1 VNDIETLKLA
11 LAAVT
16 AVMSVVLGVLAWALK
31 RNLRAQDEQL
41 RQIATDTRQLAGTV
55 GKHSE
60 QLASG
65 VVRFQ
70 EIERRVGGLEERER
84 GRLEEA
90 ASHRHRR
97 HTDPVSG

>member
-1 VNDIETLKLA
+1 MNDLENLKLA
-11 LAAVT
+11 LSAVT
-16 AVMSVVLGVLAWALK
+16 AGMMVVLGVLGWSLR
-31 RNLRAQDEQL
+31 RNLRAQDEKL
-41 RQIATDTRQLAGTV
+41 MEIATDTRQLAGTV

-84 GRLEEA
+84 ERLEA
-90 ASHRHRR
+90 AATHQHRR
-97 HTDPVSG
+97 HGDPVG